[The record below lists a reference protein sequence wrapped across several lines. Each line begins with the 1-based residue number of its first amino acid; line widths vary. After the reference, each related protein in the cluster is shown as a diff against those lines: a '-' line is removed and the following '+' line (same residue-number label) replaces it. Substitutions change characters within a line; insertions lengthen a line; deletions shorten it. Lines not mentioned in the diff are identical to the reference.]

1 MTGVR
6 WSPKSRAD
14 MQSQYN
20 DIAKPDSD
28 AAVRVVETIEQRGNW
43 LCELPFGGAAIDRT
57 DFRASTVAALT
68 YIIIYRLRSR
78 SVSIV
83 YLHHQSQN
91 RQPR

>member
-1 MTGVR
+1 
-6 WSPKSRAD
+6 

-28 AAVRVVETIEQRGNW
+28 AAVRVVETIEQRANW
-43 LCELPFGGAAIDRT
+43 LCEVPFGGAAIDRT
-57 DFRASTVAALT
+57 DFRPLIVIVAA

-83 YLHHQSQN
+83 YLYHQSQD